1 MVTMNP
7 VQTLPENYQLSRSID
22 LSKDRKL
29 AILLNLVGA
38 ALFILMGW
46 FFLTTASLLRTDQ
59 DSLSWTIEFSD
70 LLLLLLAVPVV
81 ILLHELVHGLFF
93 WVFTRHRPR
102 FGVKAL
108 YAYAAAP
115 DWFIPR
121 GTFIWV
127 ALSPLV
133 TISLLGLLLLPLLP
147 AALIPAVLL
156 ALTANAAGA
165 VGDLFIVFLLLTR
178 PAGTLIRDRGD
189 VVDIFQ
195 PSSSTAG

>member
-1 MVTMNP
+1 MIGKWYHES
-7 VQTLPENYQLSRSID
+7 VQTLPEITIKPFHD

-133 TISLLGLLLLPLLP
+133 TISLLGYSCFPLLRS
-147 AALIPAVLL
+147 LDPAVLL
-156 ALTANAAGA
+156 ALTPT
-165 VGDLFIVFLLLTR
+165 L
-178 PAGTLIRDRGD
+178 PAL
-189 VVDIFQ
+189 
-195 PSSSTAG
+195 